1 MQINIISTI
10 HKMEIDFIL
19 IPMQDFFTQ
28 SKNYMY
34 LTCNKLQKLK
44 SRYFFF
50 PVIYINKDV
59 EVGYMKHKLHYKVLP
74 LFIIKFSLISYCLV
88 GDQSLYSCYPL
99 LYIFWGVTLKVKI
112 DAWTHCTK
120 LTSRKQNHIS

>member
-1 MQINIISTI
+1 
-10 HKMEIDFIL
+10 MEIDFNL

-34 LTCNKLQKLK
+34 LTCNKLQIFKDDVQI
-44 SRYFFF
+44 FFF

-74 LFIIKFSLISYCLV
+74 LSIIKFS
-88 GDQSLYSCYPL
+88 
-99 LYIFWGVTLKVKI
+99 
-112 DAWTHCTK
+112 
-120 LTSRKQNHIS
+120 